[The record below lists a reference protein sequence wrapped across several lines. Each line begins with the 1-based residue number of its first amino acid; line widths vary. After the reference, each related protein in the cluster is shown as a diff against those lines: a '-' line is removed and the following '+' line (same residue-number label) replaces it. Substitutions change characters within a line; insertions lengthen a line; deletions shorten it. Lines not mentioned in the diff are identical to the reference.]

1 MQAALKCHSTFQ
13 VAAPAQA
20 FSTHGRIVGVL
31 SFGPK
36 CDLDL
41 FSYSDDSSGSQRAP
55 EPAATRDVMIV
66 FDRSGSMSLD
76 AGTGKTKIEEAR
88 DAASLFIQLIRPDTG
103 NRAGLV
109 SFSTTP
115 STPFPIDEVNAANK
129 HDLIGDA
136 PFVDGIVGAL
146 TPGGAT
152 TIGGGLDAA
161 HSQFPV
167 QLDNPRSILLLT
179 DGLQNTCLTVQQVDH
194 N

>member
-1 MQAALKCHSTFQ
+1 MSLDVSGGSSGSGLFDTQ
-13 VAAPAQA
+13 
-20 FSTHGRIVGVL
+20 GRIVGVL
-31 SFGPK
+31 SNGPK
-36 CDLDL
+36 CELSYFPTATILPDLN
-41 FSYSDDSSGSQRAP
+41 APP
-55 EPAATRDVMIV
+55 EPPATRDVMIV

-115 STPFPIDEVNAANK
+115 SVPFPIDDVDAANK
-129 HDLIGDA
+129 QDLIGDA
-136 PFVDGIVGAL
+136 PFITGIVGAL

-161 HSQFPV
+161 HQQFPV
-167 QLDNPRSILLLT
+167 QLNNLRSILLMT
-179 DGLQNTCLTVQQVDH
+179 DGLQNTGLTVEQVAQR
-194 N
+194 